1 MTPVVPAAGS
11 RIRPAG
17 TGAQKGEL
25 SRASTSAVVARGV
38 SYPDRHETANFVR
51 GALCGA
57 LVLSL
62 GACGKIN
69 RWSRKPKVGSASPSG
84 LSLSGFEGGDPRHGE
99 RQDGRP
105 TRQDLHRSAP
115 RQGDKFRVNMPTG
128 LEAAAQL
135 GNVYGIVDTDAKKL
149 YAVLDKQREVV
160 EVDLNKVGDQL
171 KGMTPSA
178 PTTHGAPKAPE
189 YPPKITKTGKTDT
202 VAGFSCENWDIQSTQ
217 PGDKSKALVCVS
229 QQGVSWFRLP
239 LTGAPA
245 AIVAL
250 GELVDGQHFP
260 LRAIVYAKDGTT
272 EVARRKYRRST
283 RRRSTLRLSRRRPVT
298 RSSPSSRQW
307 AGS

>member
-1 MTPVVPAAGS
+1 MRQP
-11 RIRPAG
+11 I
-17 TGAQKGEL
+17 L
-25 SRASTSAVVARGV
+25 
-38 SYPDRHETANFVR
+38 VR

-62 GACGKIN
+62 GACGKIK
-69 RWSRKPKVGSASPSG
+69 SMVEKAEGGSASSSG
-84 LSLSGFEGGDPRHGE
+84 LSLSGFEGEIHV
-99 RQDGRP
+99 
-105 TRQDLHRSAP
+105 TASAKTAGQP
-115 RQGDKFRVNMPTG
+115 DKTFTVPLLVKGNKFRVNMPAG
-128 LEAAAQL
+128 LEAANQL

-202 VAGFSCENWDIQSTQ
+202 VAGFSCENWDVQSTQ

-272 EVARRKYRRST
+272 EVARVEVSKVDKK
-283 RRRSTLRLSRRRPVT
+283 TLDAQTFTPPAGYKVVTVEQAMGGLMMGGMAGPGAIGGHPAMKGLPAGLPTNKPARL
-298 RSSPSSRQW
+298 
-307 AGS
+307 